1 MSRSMILAVDDSQF
15 LHWKKLADEAC
26 DAMEQV
32 RKNNGLLIE
41 VAAQHPLID
50 GIYPNPEFSARLDAA
65 IKRYELERENRETV
79 KIYVPG
85 SRHMQN
91 GIADRISLSEAGCN
105 YLEMHG
111 VDPADLYGEDANLK
125 YKGDDGVYNSSDEC
139 YVAASLFRDL
149 GFGRLASYCSPAQ
162 LMRKALSYIQ
172 FGVLPDMYSV
182 PCDDMFHDYVDEVF
196 IHIPVFLGDGTGLQ
210 ADSDEAKRLR
220 EIRKPVE

>member
-1 MSRSMILAVDDSQF
+1 MA
-15 LHWKKLADEAC
+15 
-26 DAMEQV
+26 QV
-32 RKNNGLLIE
+32 RKNDGLLIE

-50 GIYPNPEFSARLDAA
+50 GVYPNPEFSARLDAA
-65 IKRYELERENRETV
+65 IKRYELERENGETV

-91 GIADRISLSEAGCN
+91 GVADRISLSKAGCD
-105 YLEMHG
+105 YLETQG
-111 VDPADLYGEDANLK
+111 VDSADLYGEDANSK

-172 FGVLPDMYSV
+172 FGVFPDMYSV
-182 PCDDMFHDYVDEVF
+182 PCDDMFHDYVDEIF

-210 ADSDEAKRLR
+210 VDSDEAKRLR
-220 EIRKPVE
+220 ELRKPVE

>member
-1 MSRSMILAVDDSQF
+1 MTANDSQF
-15 LHWKKLADEAC
+15 LHWRKLADEAC
-26 DAMEQV
+26 DVMAQV
-32 RKNNGLLIE
+32 RKNDGLLIE

-50 GIYPNPEFSARLDAA
+50 GVYPNPEFSVRLDAA

-91 GIADRISLSEAGCN
+91 GIADRISLSAAGCN
-105 YLEMHG
+105 YLETHG
-111 VDPADLYGEDANLK
+111 VDPADLYGKDANSK

-139 YVAASLFRDL
+139 YVATRLFRDL

-182 PCDDMFHDYVDEVF
+182 PCEDMFHDYIDEIF

-210 ADSDEAKRLR
+210 VNSDEAKRLR